1 MDGCNCVLCLLTC
14 LLVFVF
20 KMIHKC
26 FKKKVFLKIKMRY
39 NDR

>member
-1 MDGCNCVLCLLTC
+1 MDGCNCILCLLTC

-26 FKKKVFLKIKMRY
+26 FKKGNFE
-39 NDR
+39 N